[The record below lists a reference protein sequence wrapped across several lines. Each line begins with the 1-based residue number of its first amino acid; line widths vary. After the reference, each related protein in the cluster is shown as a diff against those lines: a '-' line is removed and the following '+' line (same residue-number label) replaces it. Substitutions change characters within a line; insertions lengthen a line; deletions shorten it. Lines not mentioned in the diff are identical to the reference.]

1 MHQPGMQPVTVAP
14 AFSFLSYVFVLFP
27 QDYHHRRSREKRSY
41 IWSPGLYVPLWPGL
55 CRGRVHSGCSSPRQH
70 FSFCQPQRECLWTCV
85 CLCPF
90 SAICKW
96 PQFLQHVSL
105 KTKALNIDV
114 YWPACIATHV
124 LPDCNFSNMKAES
137 VRTKSSWKTFCSFC
151 SVTLTCRYTT
161 CSLTTLTKGFR
172 ELRYF
177 QHVLSEQERSSPL
190 TTKCKVSKLTE
201 QIWVICILAQI
212 LTLTRL

>member
-1 MHQPGMQPVTVAP
+1 MSLFCFHKIITTDEAERRGHIYDRQGSTYLFDLDYVEDVYTVDA
-14 AFSFLSYVFVLFP
+14 AHLGNISHFVN
-27 QDYHHRRSREKRSY
+27 
-41 IWSPGLYVPLWPGL
+41 
-55 CRGRVHSGCSSPRQH
+55 HSVSAYEH
-70 FSFCQPQRECLWTCV
+70 V

-90 SAICKW
+90 STICKL
-96 PQFLQHVSL
+96 PQFLHHVSL
-105 KTKALNIDV
+105 KTKAFNIDV
-114 YWPACIATHV
+114 YWPACIATHI

-177 QHVLSEQERSSPL
+177 RHVLSEQERSSPL
-190 TTKCKVSKLTE
+190 ITKCKVSKFTE

-212 LTLTRL
+212 LTITRL